1 MINKWGFLIR
11 KIIKVWYM
19 VLVSFVL
26 LVGASLIDLYI
37 PVINRTIVDNGIL
50 GRDYELVAKYILV
63 LLIIYIIRCLFN
75 LLSSIIVAQASAKI
89 RLSLF
94 DEVFDILARLPIKYF
109 KENNI
114 TQIYSN
120 INVDINNV
128 SKLFDQTIFMF
139 LTQIL
144 YLCGG
149 IYCLLRLSVPM
160 ALIVLILI
168 PIKYIGVGFL
178 AKKGRAISEE
188 YIKKS
193 ASCAAWFNDIFCGI
207 VDLKIFNLKDKKA
220 NKFTYIKKEIVNL
233 ERHSAVLSS
242 LKQQFDSLNTQVIIL
257 IIYIF
262 GTKLYLKNEMSYGE
276 IMAFLSYIAYVT
288 SPLTYFSN
296 IKFIVANISPSANR
310 LCDFINST
318 TESETSD
325 SVVKYDINHAVIFEK
340 VTFRYDNK
348 PVIQGFSLNINDKEK
363 IAIVGE
369 NGSGK
374 TTILY
379 LLLKLYEDYQGNI
392 IVGSY
397 NIKNL
402 DTDKYRNLFAYAGTD
417 SHLFSGSVKDNI
429 FLEKGQGDINDILNL
444 LKLDLTPDFIIQSNG
459 ANISAGQK
467 QKILLARIMVNKNPI
482 VIFDEITANLDY
494 QAIEIFG
501 RVIEEYLSNS
511 TVITITHDKRVEKYM
526 ERTAILKYGEIVDE
540 KDKMSGNVLYK

>member
-1 MINKWGFLIR
+1 MINKWGFLIK

-26 LVGASLIDLYI
+26 LMGASLIDLYI
-37 PVINRTIVDNGIL
+37 PVINRIVIDNGIL
-50 GRDYELVAKYILV
+50 GKNYELVIKYIMV
-63 LLIIYIIRCLFN
+63 LLTIYILRCLLN

-94 DEVFDILARLPIKYF
+94 NEVFDILARLPIKYF

-139 LTQIL
+139 LTQLL

-149 IYCLLRLSVPM
+149 IYCLLKLSIPM

-168 PIKYIGVGFL
+168 PIKYIGVGAL

-193 ASCAAWFNDIFCGI
+193 ANCAEWFNDIFSGI
-207 VDLKIFNLKDKKA
+207 VDLKVFNLKDKKA
-220 NKFTYIKKEIVNL
+220 TKFTYIKKEIVNL
-233 ERHSAVLSS
+233 ERCSTVLSS
-242 LKQQFDSLNTQVIIL
+242 LKQQFDSLNTQAIIL
-257 IIYIF
+257 IIYVC
-262 GTKLYLKNEMSYGE
+262 GTKLYLKNEMTYGE

-296 IKFIVANISPSANR
+296 IKFVVANISPSANR
-310 LCDFINST
+310 LCDFINNI
-318 TESETSD
+318 TEYTCTDTIVED
-325 SVVKYDINHAVIFEK
+325 DLNHDIKFNK
-340 VTFRYDNK
+340 VTFGYDNR
-348 PVIQGFSLNINDKEK
+348 PVIRKLSLNINDKEK
-363 IAIVGE
+363 IAIIGD

-379 LLLKLYEDYQGNI
+379 LLLKLYDDYQGNI
-392 IVGSY
+392 IVGTY

-402 DTDKYRNLFAYAGTD
+402 DTDKYRELFAYAGIE

-429 FLEKGQGDINDILNL
+429 FLEKEQDNINDILNL
-444 LKLDLTPDFIIQSNG
+444 LMVDISPDFIIQSDG

-467 QKILLARIMVNKNPI
+467 QKILLARIIANKKPI

-526 ERTAILKYGEIVDE
+526 GRTVILKYGEIVD
-540 KDKMSGNVLYK
+540 KQG